1 MSYLNSF
8 PPKPQLF
15 SDLSGLLTWIRGLDY
30 CSPDVDQ
37 YPLSPICDGF
47 EGVAA
52 LLANTWEEYYF
63 FVANGFPNMLDFL

>member
-1 MSYLNSF
+1 V
-8 PPKPQLF
+8 
-15 SDLSGLLTWIRGLDY
+15 DWIIVP
-30 CSPDVDQ
+30 PDVDQ